1 MSVINQVLRDLEQ
14 RNAAQAAP
22 VPAPARPGPSVRAV
36 SAPRLRSH
44 ARLAVG
50 AATVV
55 AAAAAAAI
63 GPSVWTHRPSVAARS
78 DAAVQPS
85 PLVEAPTAESVKAT
99 APAAPASA
107 PAVAEASTPLP
118 TPDAL
123 WGTPIPPAP
132 RPIAVTARA
141 PAPVATHAAHPAPVA
156 EAVPAPAPAKVKSLP
171 ANAVAAMAPEPLAD
185 GRIER
190 RDHPPT
196 ARERAEAAFRAGTS
210 ALERGNV
217 TEAQARF
224 DEALAFAAD
233 HVAARQSL
241 LGLMLEAR
249 RYTDAEALLLDG
261 LDHVRYAPFALVA
274 ARLQAERGDVA
285 RAIATLESYEDI
297 ARGNAEYMA
306 MLAGMLQRAA
316 RHAEAV
322 DRYTQAIA
330 AGNPRAVW
338 HMGRAISLRE
348 LGRSAESRA
357 AFQQSL
363 ETGALTPEVQTYV
376 ERQIAAL
383 RTAG

>member
-1 MSVINQVLRDLEQ
+1 MSVINKVLRDLEQ

-63 GPSVWTHRPSVAARS
+63 SPSVWTHRASVPVRPDATAPS
-78 DAAVQPS
+78 S
-85 PLVEAPTAESVKAT
+85 PVVEAPVAEAVKVAAPSVP
-99 APAAPASA
+99 APAA
-107 PAVAEASTPLP
+107 AEASTPLP
-118 TPDAL
+118 KPDAL
-123 WGTPIPPAP
+123 WGTPIPPAA
-132 RPIAVTARA
+132 RPVTVAARA
-141 PAPVATHAAHPAPVA
+141 AAPVASPVAHPAPVA
-156 EAVPAPAPAKVKSLP
+156 EAVSVPAPAKAKSVP
-171 ANAVAAMAPEPLAD
+171 ANAVAVITPEPLAD

-196 ARERAEAAFRAGTS
+196 AKERAEAAFRAGTT

-306 MLAGMLQRAA
+306 MLAGMLQRAG

-363 ETGALTPEVQTYV
+363 ETGALTPEVQAYV

>member
-1 MSVINQVLRDLEQ
+1 MSVINRVLRDLEQ

-22 VPAPARPGPSVRAV
+22 VPAPTRPGPSVRAV

-63 GPSVWTHRPSVAARS
+63 GPSVWTHRPAVAARP
-78 DAAVQPS
+78 DVAVP
-85 PLVEAPTAESVKAT
+85 PAPVVEAPATETVKTTETAAPAT
-99 APAAPASA
+99 APA
-107 PAVAEASTPLP
+107 VVEASTPLP
-118 TPDAL
+118 KPDAL
-123 WGTPIPPAP
+123 WGTPIPPAA
-132 RPIAVTARA
+132 RPIVVAAHA
-141 PAPVATHAAHPAPVA
+141 PGPVATRVAHPAPAA
-156 EAVPAPAPAKVKSLP
+156 ESAPTPAKVKPLP
-171 ANAVAAMAPEPLAD
+171 PNAVAAMAPEPLAD

-196 ARERAEAAFRAGTS
+196 AKERAEAAFRAGSS

-274 ARLQAERGDVA
+274 ARLQAERGDVT

-363 ETGALTPEVQTYV
+363 ETGALTPEVQAYV

>member
-1 MSVINQVLRDLEQ
+1 MSVINRVLRDLEQ

-22 VPAPARPGPSVRAV
+22 VPVPNRPGPSVRAV
-36 SAPRLRSH
+36 AAPRLRSH

-63 GPSVWTHRPSVAARS
+63 GPTVWTHRAPAAAQPETAARPPVVE
-78 DAAVQPS
+78 AAVT
-85 PLVEAPTAESVKAT
+85 EAVTAA
-99 APAAPASA
+99 APAAPT
-107 PAVAEASTPLP
+107 PAVADATAPLP
-118 TPDAL
+118 RPDAL
-123 WGTPIPPAP
+123 WGTPIPPAS
-132 RPIAVTARA
+132 RPVTVSARA
-141 PAPVATHAAHPAPVA
+141 AAPVAVQPVRSTQVTEPESAA
-156 EAVPAPAPAKVKSLP
+156 AKVKPLP
-171 ANAVAAMAPEPLAD
+171 SSAVVVVAPAPLAD

-196 ARERAEAAFRAGTS
+196 AKERAEAAYRAGS
-210 ALERGNV
+210 AALERGNLAD
-217 TEAQARF
+217 AQARF

-241 LGLMLEAR
+241 LGLMLEAKR
-249 RYTDAEALLLDG
+249 FSDAEALLLDG

-274 ARLQAERGDVA
+274 ARLQAERGDIVS
-285 RAIATLESYEDI
+285 AITTLESHEND
-297 ARGNAEYMA
+297 ARGNAEYLA
-306 MLAGMLQRAA
+306 MLAGMLQRAG

-322 DRYTQAIA
+322 DRYAQAIA
-330 AGNPRAVW
+330 VGNPRAVW

-348 LGRSAESRA
+348 LGRPAESRA

-363 ETGALTPEVQTYV
+363 ETGSLTPEVQAYV
-376 ERQIAAL
+376 ERQIAVL